1 MDILSTHC
9 IIKNAFFVQTAIG
22 FSANIF
28 FLFFHIFIFLQ
39 DHRPK
44 PHDLIS
50 CHLAFI
56 HVMML
61 LTVVFNS
68 SQDTFESLP
77 FLNDFKC
84 KTLFFINRVLR
95 GLSICTTCHLS
106 VFQAI
111 TISPSTSWL
120 AKFKHKFRNNIIVVY
135 LFLWSVN
142 LSFSGN
148 MIFFTVAAFNVTQ
161 TNLLKASKYCSVF
174 PMTAVI
180 RGVFLALT
188 LSRDVFFVGIMLIS
202 STYMVIFLSRH
213 QRQSQNLHSTS
224 LSPRVSPEKRAS
236 QTILLLVS
244 FFVVTYLVDLI
255 ISTSSYHRRMYSTF
269 ILSVQILVSHTH
281 ATVTPLVQMCSDKR
295 IMDIFQNMQPQ
306 CHQF

>member
-1 MDILSTHC
+1 MDTLSTHC
-9 IIKNAFFVQTAIG
+9 IIKNAFLVQATTG
-22 FSANIF
+22 FLANIS
-28 FLFFHIFIFLQ
+28 FLFFLIFILLQ

-56 HVMML
+56 HVVML
-61 LTVVFNS
+61 LTVVLTS
-68 SQDTFESLP
+68 SQNTFESLR

-84 KTLFFINRVLR
+84 KTLFYINRVVR

-120 AKFKHKFRNNIIVVY
+120 SKFKHKFRNNIISVC
-135 LFLWSVN
+135 LFLWPLN

-161 TNLLKASKYCSVF
+161 TNLLKATTYCSIS
-174 PMTAVI
+174 PMNAII
-180 RGVFLALT
+180 RGVFLTLI
-188 LSRDVFFVGIMLIS
+188 LSRDAFFVGIMLIS
-202 STYMVIFLSRH
+202 SAYMVVFLSRH
-213 QRQSQNLHSTS
+213 QRQSQNLHGTS
-224 LSPRVSPEKRAS
+224 LSPRVSPEKRAT

-255 ISTSSYHRRMYSTF
+255 ISASSSHRWMYSPL
-269 ILSVQILVSHTH
+269 ILSIQNLVVHAH
-281 ATVTPLVQMCSDKR
+281 ATVVPLVQICSDKR
-295 IMDIFQNMQPQ
+295 MMDILQSMQPE
-306 CHQF
+306 CNQF